1 MNEINKLLNQL
12 IEIEEWEWY
21 IEFKKNF
28 DKERDWKNISAIS
41 NILPIKWR
49 DFWYIVYWIDDKT
62 KEIVWTNF
70 EPNKEKVWNQNIK
83 LWFNQKISP
92 KIFFEFYELEKNDKK
107 IVIIEI
113 SAAKNKPIEFDW
125 EAYIRIWESTAS
137 LSIYPEIERKIWMN
151 EKNKNF
157 EKWIAKENLRLD
169 EVLEIIDFNKYFQL
183 TNQPLPTE
191 TLKFLEKMEQ
201 DNLVKKISD
210 DNYNITTLWAILF
223 SRNLEDFSILKRKT
237 IRIITYEW
245 KNKVKRKND
254 KTIKEWYAN
263 WFEWL
268 IEYIISQIWSNEE
281 ITKTLRISTTM
292 YPEIALREF
301 IANSI
306 IHQDFSIDWTWPII
320 EIFSNRIEIT
330 NPWIPLIETDRF
342 IDHPPKTRN
351 ENLSWLMRRFGIC
364 EESWSWV
371 DRALSAIEVYQ
382 LPAPKFE
389 SHDDFT
395 RVTLFSPK
403 KLKDMSK
410 EDKIRACYQHC
421 VLIYMQEG
429 KMTNKTLR
437 HRFNIP
443 ESNYPAASKIIS
455 DTINSWKIKEWEK
468 SKEYVPFWA

>member
-1 MNEINKLLNQL
+1 MTDINKLFNHL
-12 IEIEEWEWY
+12 IKIEEWEWY
-21 IEFKKNF
+21 IEFKENF

-223 SRNLEDFSILKRKT
+223 SRNLEDFSMLKRKT
-237 IRIITYEW
+237 IRVITYEG

-281 ITKTLRISTTM
+281 ITKTLRINTTM

-330 NPWIPLIETDRF
+330 NPWTPLIETDRF

-371 DRALSAIEVYQ
+371 DRALNAIEVYQ

-437 HRFNIP
+437 NRLNIP

-455 DTINSWKIKEWEK
+455 DTINSQKIKEWEK
-468 SKEYVPFWA
+468 SKEYIPWWA